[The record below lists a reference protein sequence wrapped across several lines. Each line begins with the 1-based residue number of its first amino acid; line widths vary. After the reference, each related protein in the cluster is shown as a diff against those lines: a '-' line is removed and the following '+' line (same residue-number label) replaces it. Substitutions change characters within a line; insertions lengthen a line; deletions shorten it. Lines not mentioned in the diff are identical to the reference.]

1 MTLAILGLGTAV
13 PPATMTQ
20 QQSLEI
26 AESLCCNTEEQ
37 KTWLPAMYGGTGIL
51 QRHVCLGQEVVS
63 DLANRTNFSN
73 SPFLPREGDHHGP
86 TTHERMQFYRR
97 EAPRLAVK
105 ATATALA
112 NAGKLPGEITHLV
125 TVSCTGFSAPGFD
138 LALASELGLS
148 PDIHRTHVGFMGC
161 HGSLNGMRVANAFTA
176 SDPKACVLMCSVEL
190 CSLHYHYGW
199 EPQKIVANALFADG
213 AAAFVAV
220 PSKSQPAR
228 HWELIAN
235 GSHIIHDAADAMTWH
250 IGDHGF
256 VMTLSKK
263 IPEVIQ
269 QRLRG
274 WMEGWLARNGL
285 TIGDIR
291 HWAIHPGGPKILDG
305 VVSALDLSPDATW
318 ASREVLAENGNMSS
332 ATVLFI
338 LDRMR
343 QQGAKGPCVAL
354 GFGPGLNIEAALLQ

>member
-13 PPATMTQ
+13 PPATMSQ
-20 QQSLEI
+20 QQALEV
-26 AESLCCNTEEQ
+26 AELLCCNTAEQ
-37 KTWLPAMYGGTGIL
+37 KTWLPAMYGGTGIRH
-51 QRHVCLGQEVVS
+51 RHVCLGQQVVT
-63 DLANRTNFSN
+63 DLIEGTTISG
-73 SPFLPREGDHHGP
+73 SPFLPKAGDQHGP
-86 TTHERMQFYRR
+86 TTHQRMQLYRR

-105 ATATALA
+105 ATATALEA
-112 NAGKLPGEITHLV
+112 AGRLPKDITHLV
-125 TVSCTGFSAPGFD
+125 TVSCTGFAAPGFD
-138 LALASELGLS
+138 LELANELGIS
-148 PDIHRTHVGFMGC
+148 ADVQRTHVGFMGC
-161 HGSLNGMRVANAFTA
+161 HGSLNGMRVANAFA
-176 SDPKACVLMCSVEL
+176 GSDPDACVLMCSVEL

-213 AAAFVAV
+213 AAAFVGV
-220 PSKSQPAR
+220 PGRHHKGK
-228 HWELIAN
+228 HWELVAN
-235 GSHIIHDAADAMTWH
+235 GSHVVHEAADAMSWH

-269 QRLRG
+269 QKLRG
-274 WMEGWLARNGL
+274 WMDKWLAKHGL
-285 TIGDIR
+285 TIPDVK

-305 VVSALDLSPDATW
+305 VVSALGLSQEATW
-318 ASREVLAENGNMSS
+318 ASREVLGENGNMSS

-343 QQGAKGPCVAL
+343 QRGATGPCVAL